1 MIKKGGRSIGRKVIM
16 SSKWMN
22 LLPWGGVGIVFI
34 GLIGL
39 ILGILTMVISGLTLA
54 GLALAVV
61 GFGVMLCGVVLF
73 FAMCIVQDI
82 TGMF

>member
-16 SSKWMN
+16 SSRWMN
-22 LLPWGGVGIVFI
+22 VLPWGGVGIAAI
-34 GLIGL
+34 GLTVL
-39 ILGILTMVISGLTLA
+39 VLGILTAVISGLILA
-54 GLALAVV
+54 GVSIAAG
-61 GFGVMLCGVVLF
+61 GFGVFLCGVVLF

>member
-1 MIKKGGRSIGRKVIM
+1 MIKKGGRNIGRKLIM

-22 LLPWGGVGIVFI
+22 LLPWGGVGIAFV

-39 ILGILTMVISGLTLA
+39 VLGILTMVISGLTLA

-61 GFGVMLCGVVLF
+61 GTGVLLCGVVLF

>member
-16 SSKWMN
+16 SSRMMN
-22 LLPWGGVGIVFI
+22 LLPWVGVFI
-34 GLIGL
+34 AFIGMIGL
-39 ILGILTMVISGLTLA
+39 VLGILTVLISGLAL
-54 GLALAVV
+54 GGVALAVV
-61 GFGVMLCGVVLF
+61 GAGVFLCGVVLF

>member
-16 SSKWMN
+16 SSRMMN
-22 LLPWGGVGIVFI
+22 LLPWVGVFI
-34 GLIGL
+34 AIIGVIGL
-39 ILGILTMVISGLTLA
+39 VLGVLTVVISGLVL
-54 GLALAVV
+54 GGVALAVV
-61 GFGVMLCGVVLF
+61 GAGVFLCGVVLF

>member
-16 SSKWMN
+16 SSRMMN
-22 LLPWGGVGIVFI
+22 WLPWVGIVVAAIGFI
-34 GLIGL
+34 GLIMGV
-39 ILGILTMVISGLTLA
+39 LTIFISGLALGGATLA
-54 GLALAVV
+54 FIGLGLTLT
-61 GFGVMLCGVVLF
+61 GIVLF

>member
-16 SSKWMN
+16 SSRWMN
-22 LLPWGGVGIVFI
+22 VLPWGGVGIAFI

-39 ILGILTMVISGLTLA
+39 VLGILTIVISGLTLA
-54 GLALAVV
+54 GVALAVV
-61 GFGVMLCGVVLF
+61 GAGVLLCGVVLF